1 MGTSTSSKGPQ
12 GGVSFDPPWLDQI
25 ITTTQNSSND
35 LNNGE
40 DVSQNTNDYVPVDKE
55 EQNSDA
61 PPRRYLSC
69 RAPMREYIKH
79 GGRRNFRKV
88 AGHYSKTGMG
98 GAKKLSSRMR
108 VATAV
113 GSNLFSLI
121 QNIQNVPS
129 IQSWLSSLNGKTPNF
144 KELENQII
152 NILIPDGGSID
163 EDSCRDS
170 LAKAMSDLYEVKPD
184 IDLFNIQQDE
194 IWFLIER
201 FLASECLNRLFH
213 DIGQVMESSA
223 YKPEVIVERMD
234 EMRSYLEADLK
245 SNLEVLKKNL
255 VNPSNKD
262 IQNVLE
268 KSLEN
273 TFSIYEDAI

>member
-1 MGTSTSSKGPQ
+1 
-12 GGVSFDPPWLDQI
+12 
-25 ITTTQNSSND
+25 
-35 LNNGE
+35 
-40 DVSQNTNDYVPVDKE
+40 
-55 EQNSDA
+55 
-61 PPRRYLSC
+61 
-69 RAPMREYIKH
+69 
-79 GGRRNFRKV
+79 
-88 AGHYSKTGMG
+88 

-170 LAKAMSDLYEVKPD
+170 LSKAMSDLYEVKPD

-213 DIGQVMESSA
+213 DIGQVMES
-223 YKPEVIVERMD
+223 
-234 EMRSYLEADLK
+234 
-245 SNLEVLKKNL
+245 
-255 VNPSNKD
+255 
-262 IQNVLE
+262 
-268 KSLEN
+268 
-273 TFSIYEDAI
+273 